1 MNAPKLIAMRYND
14 IRDGTNHMDEILP
27 KYKAGW
33 AKKRGMVATDSNL
46 FVDWWMV
53 KQDFIVP
60 PRDLAFTAW
69 WG

>member
-1 MNAPKLIAMRYND
+1 MRYND
-14 IRDGTNHMDEILP
+14 VRDGTNHMDEILP

-53 KQDFIVP
+53 KQDFVVP
-60 PRDLAFTAW
+60 PQDLAFTAW
-69 WG
+69 